1 MNQEDTVEPQV
12 QDQIVIDAQQE
23 NQEANIEPEVVE
35 QVQEKHVP
43 LSALQKERRKR
54 QELELELQ
62 YAREQQQKA
71 AKEPDES
78 QYEPV
83 TKADLGTTTN
93 EILRQVEE
101 RSWIKNNPEKYQK
114 LNENLEQF
122 LKQKPH
128 LAEALKH
135 APNRWEEA
143 WELMNALTPKQQQQ
157 LKNNPVKKEAP
168 GSPSGVP
175 KAAAIN
181 QAVDVMSMTD
191 AEFTAWRQ
199 TQKKRR

>member
-1 MNQEDTVEPQV
+1 MNEDTVEPQV
-12 QDQIVIDAQQE
+12 QEVA
-23 NQEANIEPEVVE
+23 VVE
-35 QVQEKHVP
+35 AAQEQLESHVEDVAQDNVQEKHVP

-62 YAREQQQKA
+62 YAREQQRKA
-71 AKEPDES
+71 VEPDEN
-78 QYEPV
+78 QYESV
-83 TKADLGTTTN
+83 TKADLGKNNN

-101 RSWIKNNPEKYQK
+101 KFWIKNNPEKYQR
-114 LNENLEQF
+114 LNENLEEF
-122 LKQKPH
+122 LRQKPH

-157 LKNNPVKKEAP
+157 LKANPVKKDAP
-168 GSPSGVP
+168 GSPSSVP

-181 QAVDVMSMTD
+181 QAVDVMSMSD
-191 AEFTAWRQ
+191 AEFASWRQ
-199 TQKKRR
+199 SQKKRR